1 MTSHPAWPAPARR
14 AAVIGNLRSRQTARL
29 FATAQRLLVEG
40 GIAIAE
46 WHTVRDGA
54 GLRRLVAQAVRRGFE
69 VVIVAGG
76 TAP

>member
-14 AAVIGNLRSRQTARL
+14 AAVIGNLRSRQTVRL